1 MTVTTTDHAAWAR
14 GATASVT
21 MPPAPAPPA
30 PPTYFPP
37 TAEGGRPGRGPRRR
51 FPRWIAGVAVVVA
64 VAGAGIGGWALRGVT
79 GTDPV
84 PQAVPTAEP
93 SAPSEGGLS
102 LEQAKAQT
110 CGAYKTLGAQWS
122 SAYKTWLAALPQPW
136 SWNDPVVKTATAEF
150 DATATSVASQLA
162 QLTAPNAPTDVT
174 NAVRDV
180 RLQIVDLAASH
191 GQTGTGAETDAKLD
205 AVDAAMATANKACG
219 L

>member
-1 MTVTTTDHAAWAR
+1 MTVTDQMWAR
-14 GATASVT
+14 GASAPVT
-21 MPPAPAPPA
+21 LPPAPAPPA

-51 FPRWIAGVAVVVA
+51 FPRWIAATVVLVA
-64 VAGAGIGGWALRGVT
+64 VAAAGIGGWALRGAT
-79 GTDPV
+79 NADPV
-84 PQAVPTAEP
+84 PPPAAPTA
-93 SAPSEGGLS
+93 APSVPPQGGGLS
-102 LEQAKAQT
+102 PEQAKAQT
-110 CGAYKTLGAQWS
+110 CGAYKTLGTQWS
-122 SAYKTWLAALPQPW
+122 GAYQKWLAALPQPW
-136 SWNDPVVKTATAEF
+136 SWSDPVVKTATAEF
-150 DATATSVASQLA
+150 DATATAVASQLA

-205 AVDAAMATANKACG
+205 AVDAAMATANRACG